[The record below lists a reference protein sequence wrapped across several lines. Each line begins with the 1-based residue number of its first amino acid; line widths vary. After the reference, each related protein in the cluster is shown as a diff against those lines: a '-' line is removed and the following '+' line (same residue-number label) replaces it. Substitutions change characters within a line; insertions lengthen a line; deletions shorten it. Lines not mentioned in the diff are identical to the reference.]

1 MRAAIQKLDGLL
13 RGTALR
19 VDEESTEIDFSALAS
34 LRLTL
39 ILGAVYGS
47 CMGLFALSAGR
58 RGAWIQLLASGVKL
72 PLLFLLTLLVTFPA
86 LYVFSV
92 LAGSRLRFT
101 PLLRLNLVSILIM
114 LAVSASLAPILAFFT
129 LSTTSYSFM
138 VLLNVVLLGVAG
150 LIGLRF
156 LRRTLSLLLSAAE
169 ASASPRPSST
179 ALGAVEAS
187 RAAGNTFRV
196 WLCLFALVGVQ
207 MAWLLRPFIGRPEAA
222 FTWFR
227 PREASF
233 FQSVFE
239 HLLRLLGA

>member
-1 MRAAIQKLDGLL
+1 MKLDGLL
-13 RGTALR
+13 RGSALR
-19 VDEESTEIDFSALAS
+19 AEDDAGEVDFSALAS

-39 ILGAVYGS
+39 ALGAIYGG
-47 CMGLFALSAGR
+47 CMGLFALIAGQ
-58 RGAWIQLLASGVKL
+58 RGAWLQLLASAIKL

-92 LAGSRLRFT
+92 LAGSRLRFL

-138 VLLNVVLLGVAG
+138 VLLNVVLLGIAG

-156 LRRTLSLLLSAAE
+156 LRRTLLLLLDAVAG
-169 ASASPRPSST
+169 APVQPSPVP
-179 ALGAVEAS
+179 LGSVDAG
-187 RAAGNTFRV
+187 RAAVNTFRV
-196 WLCLFALVGVQ
+196 WLCLFALVGAQ
-207 MAWLLRPFIGRPEAA
+207 MAWLLRPFIGRPNAE

-227 PREASF
+227 PRAASF

-239 HLLRLLGA
+239 HLARLLGG